1 MHISADWNVFHT
13 RTVEGSDKNE
23 NIHALSSTGLILAP
37 LANLWM
43 TRNLGGRKNDDS
55 RDLGILPKYEQ
66 SDRW

>member
-1 MHISADWNVFHT
+1 M
-13 RTVEGSDKNE
+13 EGSDKNE